1 MSHDKS
7 LLITTS
13 VVAHSARKAAAFDL
27 AIALDA
33 SVAYDFEGEFGP
45 GVNHRRAWELAQCP
59 DADWAV
65 VIEDDVVLA
74 DNFPDRLA
82 EVLSSAPTP
91 VVSLYAGLHF
101 PRHLAPPL
109 AGYIHAAAQRGER
122 WVQASTLNHAV
133 AVAIRQ
139 DLVDDMLDNI
149 ELLVDYMPIDEAI
162 TVWCQER
169 GHEVSYCVPSIV
181 DHADGPTLIDHPDGI
196 ERDMPRRAVL
206 FADPR

>member
-1 MSHDKS
+1 MNAPLSTAAVRQQLYADMSP
-7 LLITTS
+7 LNLTP
-13 VVAHSARKAAAFDL
+13 L
-27 AIALDA
+27 
-33 SVAYDFEGEFGP
+33 
-45 GVNHRRAWELAQCP
+45 W
-59 DADWAV
+59 
-65 VIEDDVVLA
+65 
-74 DNFPDRLA
+74 
-82 EVLSSAPTP
+82 EVLHALVPPQPASPCVPALWKYEQVRPFLMRAGEAITAGEAVRRVLILENPALRGQSAITQ
-91 VVSLYAGLHF
+91 SLYAGLHF

>member
-45 GVNHRRAWELAQCP
+45 GVNHRRAWELAQCGRRLGGGHRGRCG
-59 DADWAV
+59 V
-65 VIEDDVVLA
+65 A

-101 PRHLAPPL
+101 PRHLAA
-109 AGYIHAAAQRGER
+109 AGRLYPRGGAARRAVGAGVNAQSYGGRGHPSGPGRRHA
-122 WVQASTLNHAV
+122 
-133 AVAIRQ
+133 RQ
-139 DLVDDMLDNI
+139 HRA
-149 ELLVDYMPIDEAI
+149 LVDYMPIDEAI

-196 ERDMPRRAVL
+196 RQDMPRRAVL